1 MFLQAEITTARFTY
15 LMFNWMENVF
25 LSGYSLASLSVGMY
39 LKHFRSGFGKLSLKN
54 KTKQKRDVGAM
65 LNSSV
70 LHVIG

>member
-39 LKHFRSGFGKLSLKN
+39 SKHFCSGFGKLLLKN
-54 KTKQKRDVGAM
+54 K
-65 LNSSV
+65 S
-70 LHVIG
+70 HVTLEQC